1 MKGVEYNE
9 GDPYEDLFQREYYD
23 NSLVDFEDKESSL
36 DNEEVY
42 DTNTNDMNNQYLGIV
57 ISISRNDT
65 TQEVTI
71 LGRNMNSDGSL
82 IGTKITNPILDPKVY
97 AVGFPD
103 GSRYD
108 MATNVIVENLFDSA
122 LEDGDIH
129 TYIDSI
135 VDIRST

>member
-1 MKGVEYNE
+1 
-9 GDPYEDLFQREYYD
+9 
-23 NSLVDFEDKESSL
+23 
-36 DNEEVY
+36 
-42 DTNTNDMNNQYLGIV
+42 MNNQYLGIV

-65 TQEVTI
+65 IQEVTI

-82 IGTKITNPILDPKVY
+82 IGTKNTNPIIDPKVY
-97 AVGFPD
+97 PVGFSD

-135 VDIRST
+135 IDIRST